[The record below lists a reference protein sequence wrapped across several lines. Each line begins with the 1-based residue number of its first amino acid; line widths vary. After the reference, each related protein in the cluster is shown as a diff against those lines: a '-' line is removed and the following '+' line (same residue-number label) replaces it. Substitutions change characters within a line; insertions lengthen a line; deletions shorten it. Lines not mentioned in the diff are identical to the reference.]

1 METYSYKVDSDVVKS
16 EGDSRISRDDDVLA
30 SGSGKVVCG
39 TVLGQITTAGAT
51 FGKFKPL
58 APAANDGTQTAK
70 AIILQNADATAAD
83 VTVVNLK
90 RHAQI
95 VLQSLV
101 WPAGITDA
109 QKAAALASL
118 ENTSIV
124 ARNGV

>member
-16 EGDSRISRDDDVLA
+16 EGGSRISRDDDVLA
-30 SGSGKVVCG
+30 SGSGVVICG

-58 APAANDGTQTAK
+58 APGASDGTQTAK
-70 AIILQNADATAAD
+70 AIILETANATSAD

-90 RHAQI
+90 RHAQV
-95 VLQSLV
+95 VLQSLI
-101 WPAGITDA
+101 WPVGITDA

-118 ENTSIV
+118 ETTSIV

>member
-1 METYSYKVDSDVVKS
+1 METYSYKTDSDVVKT
-16 EGDSRISRDDDVLA
+16 EGESRISRDDDVLA
-30 SGSGKVVCG
+30 SGSGKVLCG

-58 APAANDGTQTAK
+58 APTATDGTQTAK
-70 AIILQNADATAAD
+70 AIILQNADATSAD

-95 VLQSLV
+95 VLQSLI
-101 WPAGITDA
+101 WPVGITDT
-109 QKAAALASL
+109 QRAAALASL
-118 ENTSIV
+118 ETLAIV

>member
-16 EGDSRISRDDDVLA
+16 EGGARISRDDDVLA
-30 SGSGKVVCG
+30 SGSGKVRCG

-58 APAANDGTQTAK
+58 NLAANDGTQVAK
-70 AIILQNADATAAD
+70 AIILETADATSAD

-90 RHAQI
+90 RHAQV
-95 VLQSLV
+95 VLQSLI
-101 WPAGITDA
+101 WPAGITET

-118 ENTSIV
+118 ETTSIV